1 VDSIL
6 VNGLLR
12 AEKEDVPWSCAILL
26 AVVAAMLGV
35 VLVGGD
41 DTWVLFDRVCNN
53 FFCPMDAVAVASG
66 ALLIFLVA
74 IFNFIFGLITA
85 FALAFGRG
93 EDFAFGGEFIT
104 FFSFFFADTVVF
116 FLIFSVR

>member
-1 VDSIL
+1 LCDGLDCGDGTSEESACAESIL
-6 VNGLLR
+6 ENGFLR

-35 VLVGGD
+35 VLVGAD

-53 FFCPMDAVAVASG
+53 LFCPMDAFAVASG
-66 ALLIFLVA
+66 ALLIFLGA

-85 FALAFGRG
+85 FAFGRG
-93 EDFAFGGEFIT
+93 VDT
-104 FFSFFFADTVVF
+104 FFFFFC
-116 FLIFSVR
+116 